1 LGDEYKAEQRLRN
14 TDGKEIAPSAGKGGT
29 RSEGAVE
36 DVKGRSG
43 KGDNPTCKTEELR
56 QVVAFVKIA
65 FTAKF
70 LLRKGAT
77 GVS

>member
-1 LGDEYKAEQRLRN
+1 MRTRQRPRN

-43 KGDNPTCKTEELR
+43 KGHNPKSKTEELR
-56 QVVAFVKIA
+56 QVVAFVRI
-65 FTAKF
+65 
-70 LLRKGAT
+70 RIYG
-77 GVS
+77 